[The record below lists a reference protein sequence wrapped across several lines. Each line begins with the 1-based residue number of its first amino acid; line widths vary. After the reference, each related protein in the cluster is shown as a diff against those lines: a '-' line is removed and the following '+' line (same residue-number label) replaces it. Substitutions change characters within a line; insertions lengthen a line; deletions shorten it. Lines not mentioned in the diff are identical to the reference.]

1 MSPRVT
7 QNASI
12 PSEPFVKQMAGETFS
27 ANYVIH
33 AYEQGIERG
42 KKDKRL
48 SLQSALKEKFTK
60 NRDNTLELVFNLVSE
75 MLSDG
80 ISLRRGWIRS
90 EGINKFDAI
99 IAVPQKTYYA
109 PDFDKY
115 LIRVNELEVVANH
128 LDYHINIWFIN
139 NDKLINEDRIID
151 DGYELKFDIELFSKN
166 FKN

>member
-1 MSPRVT
+1 MSARVT
-7 QNASI
+7 QNALI
-12 PSEPFVKQMAGETFS
+12 PSEPFVKQTAGETFS

-42 KKDKRL
+42 KKNKRL
-48 SLQSALKEKFTK
+48 SMQSALKEKFK
-60 NRDNTLELVFNLVSE
+60 NNWDHTLELVFKLVSE

-80 ISLRRGWIRS
+80 INLQRGYIRS
-90 EGINKFDAI
+90 EGINNFDAI
-99 IAVPQKTYYA
+99 IAVPQKNYYA

-115 LIRVNELEVVANH
+115 LIKVNELEVLANH